1 MPARPGFLSRH
12 DRLRSCS
19 SSSAGTRPF
28 PPPGTSDSPPHH
40 PGGTSVKHNSPNTSP
55 RDPVAQHR
63 LTARQ
68 RTRPRHCHTRCLAG
82 RPGSPS
88 RPGWRTGADRSPV
101 AAVTARGSGRVRC
114 CRAPSRRYEPARQ
127 HRTCSRQRLVRGTG
141 ALLSPGRLDCEPVE
155 VTAPAMP
162 ARDLGRFRP
171 YRPQQIGL
179 ATEALRRAN
188 RTRSS
193 CRAERSFTGR

>member
-1 MPARPGFLSRH
+1 MLLFLRRDPAI
-12 DRLRSCS
+12 
-19 SSSAGTRPF
+19 SSAGDQRFTTTPSRGNECQTQF
-28 PPPGTSDSPPHH
+28 SQYQTSGS
-40 PGGTSVKHNSPNTSP
+40 
-55 RDPVAQHR
+55 VAQHR

-171 YRPQQIGL
+171 YRPQQIGS